1 MDPETEFPQE
11 LLRIQADLEYDIPQL
26 HGRFQ
31 VTEDGDEVYLMPDAC
46 FAAAPV
52 PQNKD
57 VRVSVDLCDDD
68 GNWEKVWNKIQWSR
82 LPQHHMQSRALAVT
96 YDYYMMYYHNAE
108 HEYRLEM
115 MANGRLENI
124 PKERR
129 GALLGE
135 VFTDTEPIA
144 WAACWKGHAVMP
156 SISLKMGFDLY
167 PEDPILKK
175 INLRIGFEEGP
186 IPIEYW
192 SSMSPLCPKKDQY
205 RYWSR
210 LVQIGQAILVQI
222 GHVDDHSSFVVLLI
236 IYISY
241 VQTSGSCQ
249 ALLFHLT
256 TVGEGLRSCTM
267 Q

>member
-1 MDPETEFPQE
+1 M
-11 LLRIQADLEYDIPQL
+11 
-26 HGRFQ
+26 
-31 VTEDGDEVYLMPDAC
+31 GDE
-46 FAAAPV
+46 
-52 PQNKD
+52 
-57 VRVSVDLCDDD
+57 
-68 GNWEKVWNKIQWSR
+68 G
-82 LPQHHMQSRALAVT
+82 
-96 YDYYMMYYHNAE
+96 
-108 HEYRLEM
+108 
-115 MANGRLENI
+115 
-124 PKERR
+124 
-129 GALLGE
+129 
-135 VFTDTEPIA
+135 TDST
-144 WAACWKGHAVMP
+144 CW
-156 SISLKMGFDLY
+156 IF

-241 VQTSGSCQ
+241 VQTPGSCQ